1 MCEHVGFWIHKPL
14 FEMVLW
20 TYYEFT
26 SGHLLLK
33 LESPL
38 NTAEPCEALQMHLYT
53 NIGAGLDKKILMM
66 GLVLEKVPS
75 EGS

>member
-1 MCEHVGFWIHKPL
+1 MCKLVGFINL
-14 FEMVLW
+14 CMYEMVLW
-20 TYYEFT
+20 TYEFT

-53 NIGAGLDKKILMM
+53 NIRSRPG
-66 GLVLEKVPS
+66 
-75 EGS
+75 

>member
-1 MCEHVGFWIHKPL
+1 
-14 FEMVLW
+14 MVLW

-33 LESPL
+33 PESPL

-53 NIGAGLDKKILMM
+53 NIGAGLGKKILMM
-66 GLVLEKVPS
+66 GLVPQID
-75 EGS
+75 

>member
-1 MCEHVGFWIHKPL
+1 
-14 FEMVLW
+14 MVLW

-53 NIGAGLDKKILMM
+53 NIGAGLGKKILMM
-66 GLVLEKVPS
+66 GPAQLKPRKCRL
-75 EGS
+75 G